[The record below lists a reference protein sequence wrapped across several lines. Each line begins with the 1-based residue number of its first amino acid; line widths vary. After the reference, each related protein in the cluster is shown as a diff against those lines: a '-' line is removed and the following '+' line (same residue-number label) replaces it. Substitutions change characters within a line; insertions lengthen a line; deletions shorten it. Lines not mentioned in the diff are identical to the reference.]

1 MYKKIAEK
9 TYIVPETACIPRI
22 VKKLQPRLPNVI
34 KGGQPFLFIR
44 IALFYRVG
52 ELLPGGS
59 AATSFPQPYPCRIK
73 PFPCRKRVENAMGGH
88 AAVSRSPPFK

>member
-34 KGGQPFLFIR
+34 KGGQPLLFTR
-44 IALFYRVG
+44 IAR
-52 ELLPGGS
+52 
-59 AATSFPQPYPCRIK
+59 A
-73 PFPCRKRVENAMGGH
+73 
-88 AAVSRSPPFK
+88 

>member
-22 VKKLQPRLPNVI
+22 VKKLQPRPPNAA
-34 KGGQPFLFIR
+34 KGGRPFLFIR
-44 IALFYRVG
+44 IALLYRAG
-52 ELLPGGS
+52 DFAKRRRGSIISAALSLQDKAFSPAGS
-59 AATSFPQPYPCRIK
+59 ASETQW
-73 PFPCRKRVENAMGGH
+73 EGH